1 MWSAHLSDALTILH
15 ITRGGGDVN
24 LDIDATAFVQVGL
37 FVVLFLVL
45 KPMLFDPML
54 KLFEEREKRIE
65 GNIAEARK
73 IDERSAKAKAEY
85 DVALQKGRNAGAT
98 EREKIKNEGLRHEAE
113 LLAKV
118 REEMAKVADE
128 NRKKA
133 EGDLATAREQLGK
146 ESAALAGQLAGLV
159 LGREVR

>member
-1 MWSAHLSDALTILH
+1 M
-15 ITRGGGDVN
+15 N
-24 LDIDATAFVQVGL
+24 LDLDATAFVQVGL

-54 KLFEEREKRIE
+54 KLFEAREKRIE
-65 GNIAEARK
+65 GNIAKARK
-73 IDERSAKAKAEY
+73 IDEHSAHAKAEY
-85 DVALQKGRNAGAT
+85 DAAMQKARNAGAA
-98 EREKIKNEGLRHEAE
+98 EREKIKNEGLRHETE

-118 REEMAKVADE
+118 RLEMAQVADQ

-133 EGDLATAREQLGK
+133 EGDRSSARLQLQK
-146 ESAALAGQLAGLV
+146 DSSALAGQLAGLV

>member
-1 MWSAHLSDALTILH
+1 MWSAHLSDALTILRD
-15 ITRGGGDVN
+15 TRGGDVN
-24 LDIDATAFVQVGL
+24 LDLDATAFVQVGL

-54 KLFEEREKRIE
+54 KLFEAREERIE
-65 GNIAEARK
+65 GNIAKARE
-73 IDERSAKAKAEY
+73 IDEHSAKAKAEY
-85 DVALQKGRNAGAT
+85 DEALQKARNLGAA

-118 REEMAKVADE
+118 RAEMAKVAEE

-133 EGDLATAREQLGK
+133 EADLATARGQLDK
-146 ESAALAGQLAGLV
+146 DSTALAGQLAGLV